1 MSLRARIWTLLVVAV
16 ALALLAGVAV
26 RGGYQNVAQTTNQ
39 VANRLQPASDTVAA
53 LNTALSEMDSGVTA
67 YALTGDTTDLST
79 YLEGSARASA
89 AFLQL
94 DALLEPDEGL
104 SQLLDD
110 TRSATATWRRQGTRP
125 IIRATRSG
133 DRAEARDLVRSGTS
147 RNLYSDVRTF
157 TNSLDKQIRDRVDAA
172 VAQQEDEFLRLATL
186 LNVSALVTL
195 GLLAALSLL
204 LLRGV
209 LTPLRELRAQMLQ
222 VAQEGQHET
231 PIQPS
236 GPPELHDV
244 GQDAERMRRE
254 LVTEIDRARQAHE
267 GLEQQTPVVA
277 AIRAELADTHD
288 TAVPGLD
295 LAGVQQPAEG
305 VMAGDWWSVQVLL
318 DGEVALIV
326 TDVSGHGPEAGMEA
340 LRLKHVIELSLAQTA
355 DPAMALRAGSEGFRT
370 ASRFATCLI
379 VVIEPQTGFLRWAN
393 AGHPPAWMITEHSR
407 TELATTGPLLSVLGG
422 SWLNE
427 NAHLEVG
434 DLLLMWTD
442 GLTESHDEQQHELGD
457 DGLSE
462 LIDEA
467 LGAEETSAGI
477 VAHLLAAAR
486 SRSVDWRRDDVTC
499 VAVRRV

>member
-1 MSLRARIWTLLVVAV
+1 MSLRARIWTLLLVAV
-16 ALALLAGVAV
+16 LLALAAGIAV
-26 RGGYQNVAQTTNQ
+26 RAGYLSVAKTTNQ
-39 VANRLQPASDTVAA
+39 VSNRLQPASDAVAS

-79 YLEGSARASA
+79 YLEGSARATA
-89 AFLQL
+89 AFTQL
-94 DALLEPDEGL
+94 DPLLEADEEL
-104 SQLLDD
+104 SMLLDD

-125 IIRATRSG
+125 IIRATRTG

-157 TNSLDKQIRDRVDAA
+157 TNSLDNQIRDRVDIA
-172 VAQQEDEFLRLATL
+172 VGRQEEEFVRLATL

-195 GLLAALSLL
+195 GLLTALSLL

-222 VAQEGQHET
+222 VAQESQHET

-288 TAVPGLD
+288 TQVPGLD

-340 LRLKHVIELSLAQTA
+340 LRLKHVMELSLAQTA
-355 DPAMALRAGSEGFRT
+355 DPAQALRAGADGFRT
-370 ASRFATCLI
+370 PSRFATCLI
-379 VVIEPQTGFLRWAN
+379 VLIEPQTGFLTWAN
-393 AGHPPAWMITEHSR
+393 AGHPPAWMITETAHA
-407 TELATTGPLLSVLGG
+407 ELVTTGPLLSVLGG
-422 SWLNE
+422 TWTNE
-427 NAHLEVG
+427 STHLEVG
-434 DLLLMWTD
+434 DLLLLWTD
-442 GLTESHDEQQHELGD
+442 GLTESHDGQQHELGD
-457 DGLSE
+457 EGLADLVRDALDSE
-462 LIDEA
+462 Q
-467 LGAEETSAGI
+467 TSAGI

-486 SRSVDWRRDDVTC
+486 ARSVDWRRDDVTC
-499 VAVRRV
+499 VAARRV

>member
-1 MSLRARIWTLLVVAV
+1 
-16 ALALLAGVAV
+16 
-26 RGGYQNVAQTTNQ
+26 
-39 VANRLQPASDTVAA
+39 
-53 LNTALSEMDSGVTA
+53 VTA

-79 YLEGSARASA
+79 YLEGSARATA
-89 AFLQL
+89 AFTQL
-94 DALLEPDEGL
+94 DPLLEADEDL
-104 SQLLDD
+104 SMLLDD

-125 IIRATRSG
+125 IIRATRTG

-157 TNSLDKQIRDRVDAA
+157 TNSLDKQIRDRVDIA
-172 VAQQEDEFLRLATL
+172 VGRQEEEFVRLATL

-195 GLLAALSLL
+195 GLLTALSLL

-222 VAQEGQHET
+222 VAQESQHET

-288 TAVPGLD
+288 TQVPGLD

-340 LRLKHVIELSLAQTA
+340 LRLKHVMELSLAQTA
-355 DPAMALRAGSEGFRT
+355 DPAQALRAGADGFRT
-370 ASRFATCLI
+370 PSRFATCLI
-379 VVIEPQTGFLRWAN
+379 VLIEPQTGFLTWAN
-393 AGHPPAWMITEHSR
+393 AGHPPAWMITETAHA
-407 TELATTGPLLSVLGG
+407 ELVTTGPLLSVLGG
-422 SWLNE
+422 TWTNE
-427 NAHLEVG
+427 STHLEVG
-434 DLLLMWTD
+434 DLLLLWTD
-442 GLTESHDEQQHELGD
+442 GLTESHDGQQHELGD
-457 DGLSE
+457 EGLADLVRDALDSE
-462 LIDEA
+462 Q
-467 LGAEETSAGI
+467 TSAGI

-486 SRSVDWRRDDVTC
+486 ARSVDWRRDDVTC
-499 VAVRRV
+499 VAARRV